1 MSAKKDRQGS
11 ISLARKNIKHKI
23 IMICTKAFTQERT
36 DIGIYKAVG
45 FTVGKLRVQFA
56 VRFFIV
62 SLVGGVIGSAAGS
75 IFSVKLLDLI
85 FSLFGVS
92 KVVPEYTAFTFIG
105 AVAFVSLCVLVFSF
119 IVLGKVKRVE
129 VRELVTE

>member
-1 MSAKKDRQGS
+1 MLSIRSIIRRVSKKDRQ
-11 ISLARKNIKHKI
+11 
-23 IMICTKAFTQERT
+23 
-36 DIGIYKAVG
+36 
-45 FTVGKLRVQFA
+45 
-56 VRFFIV
+56 
-62 SLVGGVIGSAAGS
+62 GS

-85 FSLFGVS
+85 FLLFGVS